1 MSDPLDL
8 MADRARHEP
17 LFFGYLL
24 ERYAQSQAL
33 DDAALAARLGITLQ
47 TLRLLRLAG
56 CPAFEPIRR
65 CQEVHLLA
73 EAHGIE
79 AGLLFEVVQQVLALT
94 PLPASA
100 PTTPLT
106 PEPAYLLAVPD
117 VPVPVAAQNP
127 SEE

>member
-33 DDAALAARLGITLQ
+33 DDAALAAHLGITLQ

-56 CPAFEPIRR
+56 CPATEPSRLRLQI
-65 CQEVHLLA
+65 HLLA
-73 EAHGIE
+73 EAHGIQT
-79 AGLLFEVVQQVLALT
+79 GLLLEVVQQALAES

-100 PTTPLT
+100 PSELLT
-106 PEPAYLLAVPD
+106 PEPA
-117 VPVPVAAQNP
+117 
-127 SEE
+127 